1 MAHLTIRLLNL
12 NKEIFFK
19 KKKITQNIQHQQA
32 AQPHNNTLMPHVF
45 YTRKVI
51 FNTHYRKSTN
61 LVNKFMHTARWYLY
75 SPHNSTKS
83 KVVSLHF
90 LCYII
95 KNHLMLS
102 KENSYIFEV
111 LIYSVRIKL
120 QLSQIRFYK
129 LNLLYL
135 YLKTF

>member
-1 MAHLTIRLLNL
+1 
-12 NKEIFFK
+12 
-19 KKKITQNIQHQQA
+19 
-32 AQPHNNTLMPHVF
+32 
-45 YTRKVI
+45 
-51 FNTHYRKSTN
+51 
-61 LVNKFMHTARWYLY
+61 MHTAGWYFY

-83 KVVSLHF
+83 KVVCLHF

-120 QLSQIRFYK
+120 QFSQIRFYK
-129 LNLLYL
+129 LNLLHL